1 MAKKRIHQIAKELD
15 VASADILFLAK
26 ELGLEVKTASSGLT
40 PEEEEL
46 VVLSFN
52 ETKNNEDTANNDEVS
67 TSDSVSDDDD
77 KPQELEDKAEP
88 SEDVEDET
96 ETSVDVE
103 VSDNIQIIEIPS
115 KSTPEELSE
124 LINVDATQIVGDLM
138 NLGIMQ
144 SMTSELNDDEIEKL
158 LEKYDLIPEIIEKVE
173 VKRSEILQLEEFID
187 TDEELLVRSPII
199 TVMGHVDH
207 GKTSLLDYIRNE
219 KVADGEA
226 GGITQHV
233 GAYKVDTGELGITF
247 IDTPGHEAFTQMRA
261 RGANVTDIV
270 VLVVAAD
277 DGIMPQTIEAI
288 NHSKAAGVPI
298 VVAVNKCD
306 LPDAN
311 PALVKADLTKYEII
325 AEDLGGDTPV
335 VEVSALKGD
344 GIDDLLETLSLVAE
358 IEELKSNPNANASGY
373 IIESRMEVGRG
384 NVATV
389 VVTRG
394 TLKQGDFLYAGGA
407 FCRIKSMF
415 DHTNKILKKV
425 IPGSPVDIIG
435 WDESPNS
442 GDQFVVVKNQ
452 KEAKSKAEENKT
464 LLKDFD
470 SSAYTVQSRVSEM
483 MKLLQEGELNTINII
498 LKADTNGSVEA
509 IKDGLMKLSS
519 DEVQI
524 QIVHSA
530 VGGIVLSDVDLAG
543 ATSSLIVGFNV
554 RPDSQARNMAQSK
567 GIDVRTYQI
576 IYELLDDI
584 TEALQGEMTIK
595 TEEAVIGMVDVRT
608 TFRAPKVGVVAGSI
622 VTEGRVEIDS
632 KARLLRDGVVIYE
645 GTVTSLRRFKDNVE
659 KVLEGLECG
668 IGLTD
673 YKDIKEGDVIEIL
686 GEVEIK

>member
-15 VASADILFLAK
+15 VASADIVFLAN
-26 ELGLEVKTASSGLT
+26 ELGIEVKTASSGLT

-46 VVLSFN
+46 VLLAFN
-52 ETKNNEDTANNDEVS
+52 EQNVTEDSTTDDTVGIIEETDNTDSETQETQTDEK
-67 TSDSVSDDDD
+67 DDQQTD
-77 KPQELEDKAEP
+77 
-88 SEDVEDET
+88 T
-96 ETSVDVE
+96 ESVD
-103 VSDNIQIIEIPS
+103 IQIIEVPS
-115 KSTPEELSE
+115 GCTPEELS
-124 LINVDATQIVGDLM
+124 LIINIDATQIVGDLM
-138 NLGIMQ
+138 SLGIMQ
-144 SMTSELNDDEIEKL
+144 SMTSQLKDKEIETL
-158 LEKYDLIPEIIEKVE
+158 LEKYDLMPEIVEKVE
-173 VKRSEILQLEEFID
+173 IKRSEILALQEFQ
-187 TDEELLVRSPII
+187 DEEQNLTVRSPII

-233 GAYKVDTGELGITF
+233 GAYKVESGDLGITF

-344 GIDDLLETLSLVAE
+344 GVDDLLETLSLVAE
-358 IEELKSNPNANASGY
+358 IEELKANPNTNASGY

-407 FCRIKSMF
+407 FCRVKSMF
-415 DHTNKILKKV
+415 DHTNKVLKNV

-442 GDQFVVVKNQ
+442 GDQFVAVKSQ
-452 KEAKSKAEENKT
+452 KEAKAKAEQNKT

-470 SSAYTVQSRVSEM
+470 SSSYTVQSRVSEM
-483 MKLLQEGELNTINII
+483 MQLLQEGELNTINVI

-509 IKDGLMKLSS
+509 IKDGLLKLSS

-524 QIVHSA
+524 EIVHSA

-543 ATSSLIVGFNV
+543 ATNSLIVGFNV

>member
-15 VASADILFLAK
+15 VASADIVFLAN
-26 ELGLEVKTASSGLT
+26 ELGIEVKTASSGLT

-46 VVLSFN
+46 VLLAFN
-52 ETKNNEDTANNDEVS
+52 EQNVTEDSTTDDTVGIIEETDNTDSETQETQTDEK
-67 TSDSVSDDDD
+67 DDQQTD
-77 KPQELEDKAEP
+77 
-88 SEDVEDET
+88 T
-96 ETSVDVE
+96 ESVD
-103 VSDNIQIIEIPS
+103 IQIIEVPS
-115 KSTPEELSE
+115 GCTPEELSSI
-124 LINVDATQIVGDLM
+124 INIDATQIVGDLM
-138 NLGIMQ
+138 SLGIMQ
-144 SMTSELNDDEIEKL
+144 SMTSQLKDKEIETL
-158 LEKYDLIPEIIEKVE
+158 LEKYDLMPEIVEKVE
-173 VKRSEILQLEEFID
+173 IKRSEILALQEFQ
-187 TDEELLVRSPII
+187 DEEQNLTVRSPII

-233 GAYKVDTGELGITF
+233 GAYKVESGDLGITF

-344 GIDDLLETLSLVAE
+344 GVDDLLETLSLVAE
-358 IEELKSNPNANASGY
+358 IEELKANPNTNASGY

-407 FCRIKSMF
+407 FCRVKSMF
-415 DHTNKILKKV
+415 DHTNKVLKNV

-442 GDQFVVVKNQ
+442 GDQFVAVKSQ
-452 KEAKSKAEENKT
+452 KEAKAKAEHNKT

-470 SSAYTVQSRVSEM
+470 SSSYTVQSRVSEM
-483 MKLLQEGELNTINII
+483 MQLLQEGELNTINVI

-509 IKDGLMKLSS
+509 IKDGLLKLSS

-524 QIVHSA
+524 EIVHSA

-543 ATSSLIVGFNV
+543 ATNSLIVGFNV

-659 KVLEGLECG
+659 KVLEGLEYG

>member
-40 PEEEEL
+40 SEEEEL

-52 ETKNNEDTANNDEVS
+52 ETKDNENTTNNDVVS
-67 TSDSVSDDDD
+67 TSDSTSDAED
-77 KPQELEDKAEP
+77 KPQEVEEKADPVEDA
-88 SEDVEDET
+88 EDET
-96 ETSVDVE
+96 EPSVDIE

-173 VKRSEILQLEEFID
+173 VKRSEILQLEEFSD
-187 TDEELLVRSPII
+187 TDEELVVRSPII

-442 GDQFVVVKNQ
+442 GDQFVVVKSQ

>member
-15 VASADILFLAK
+15 VASADIVFLAN
-26 ELGLEVKTASSGLT
+26 ELGIEVKTASSGLT

-46 VVLSFN
+46 VLLAFN
-52 ETKNNEDTANNDEVS
+52 EQNVTDDSTTDDTVDIIEETDSTDSETQETQTDEK
-67 TSDSVSDDDD
+67 DDE
-77 KPQELEDKAEP
+77 QTA
-88 SEDVEDET
+88 T
-96 ETSVDVE
+96 ESAD
-103 VSDNIQIIEIPS
+103 IQIIEVPS
-115 KSTPEELSE
+115 GCTPEELSSI
-124 LINVDATQIVGDLM
+124 INIDATQIVGDLM
-138 NLGIMQ
+138 SLGIMQ
-144 SMTSELNDDEIEKL
+144 SMTSQLKDKEIETL
-158 LEKYDLIPEIIEKVE
+158 LEKYDLMPEIVEKVE
-173 VKRSEILQLEEFID
+173 IKRSEILALQEFQ
-187 TDEELLVRSPII
+187 DEEQNLTVRSPII

-233 GAYKVDTGELGITF
+233 GAYKVESGDLGITF

-344 GIDDLLETLSLVAE
+344 GVDDLLETLSLVAE
-358 IEELKSNPNANASGY
+358 IEELKANPNTNASGY

-407 FCRIKSMF
+407 FCRVKSMF
-415 DHTNKILKKV
+415 DHTNKVLKNV

-442 GDQFVVVKNQ
+442 GDQFVAVKSQ
-452 KEAKSKAEENKT
+452 KEAKAKAEQNKT

-470 SSAYTVQSRVSEM
+470 SSSYTVQSRVSEM
-483 MKLLQEGELNTINII
+483 MQLLQEGELNTINVI

-509 IKDGLMKLSS
+509 IKDGLLKLSS

-524 QIVHSA
+524 EIVHSA

-543 ATSSLIVGFNV
+543 ATNSLIVGFNV